1 MTDRAEQPAPRARK
15 DGLVVEEL
23 PDELLVY
30 DLDRHKAHCLNETAA
45 LIWKRCDGRT
55 TVAAMAR
62 AVAGEL
68 KAPVGEEVV
77 RFALDQL
84 DRSCLLEGWA
94 PRSERGKLSRREAM
108 RRLGLAAA
116 LAVPVVTSIVAPTAA
131 DAVTCGGFGAP
142 CTAPAQCCSGVC
154 NAGFCTSP

>member
-62 AVAGEL
+62 AIEGEL
-68 KAPVGEEVV
+68 NAPVGEEVV

-94 PRSERGKLSRREAM
+94 PRSPKGKLSRREAM

-131 DAVTCGGFGAP
+131 EAVTCKGSGAI
-142 CTAPAQCCSGVC
+142 CGSSAECCSGVC
-154 NAGFCTSP
+154 NAGLCT